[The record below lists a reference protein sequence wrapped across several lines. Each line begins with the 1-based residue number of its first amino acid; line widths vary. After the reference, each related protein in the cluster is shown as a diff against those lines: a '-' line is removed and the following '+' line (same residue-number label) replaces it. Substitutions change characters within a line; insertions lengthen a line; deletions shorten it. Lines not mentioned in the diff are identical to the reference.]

1 VAREALKPLKDGP
14 LWESPCVSADRVDD
28 VTASRHPPQ
37 VTSTAPLLAPELARA
52 VALQRD
58 RLDLDL
64 LARAYGL
71 SAQAHRGQKR
81 QSGDD
86 YVSHSVAVATILAE
100 QQMDSV
106 TIAAALLHDVV
117 EDSDVSV
124 EDIRRT
130 FGPEVAELVDGL
142 TKLSTLTF
150 RSTAEEQAENYRKLL
165 LSVAKDARVI
175 IIKLADRLHNMRT
188 LEHLDADK
196 QHRIALETR
205 EIYAPLAHRF
215 GMAGVKAELEDL
227 AFKFLEPEDYRLLA
241 RQVKAK
247 KVERERTIERL
258 RGPLGD
264 ALREAG
270 LADIEITGRPKNLW
284 SIYKKMRKRGKPF
297 EEIYDLL
304 AVRVLVNDIPQ
315 CYHVLGAIHHSWT
328 PLQERIK
335 DYIASPKSNGYQSL
349 HTTVFGPGGQL
360 YEIQIRTR
368 EMHHTAE
375 YGIAAHWL
383 FKEGRKSPD
392 ELDRHLAWF
401 RQLLELQQDAH
412 TPEEFLEFLKVDL
425 YQDEIFVFTPRG
437 DVKRLPKGAT
447 PIDFAFAV
455 HTEVGQR
462 CQGARINGRIAPLH
476 RPLKN
481 GDTVEVMTSPQAK
494 PSRDW
499 LAHVQTARAR
509 HKIRQWIRQEEHEK
523 SLQLGREILAREVR
537 RRRLD
542 APDEQRLE
550 RAAATLSVGTAEQL
564 QAALGAGDLALGTLM
579 RALYPDLPV
588 DDLQAPRPTA
598 FGRVI
603 ERLRLGRGIK
613 IQGVDGLMVRYAQ
626 CCQPVPGDAVV
637 GYVTQGRGI
646 SIHRSDCPNL
656 LVLST
661 EAERR
666 VDIDWQESEGET
678 FVVRL
683 AVSGEDRR
691 GLYADIC
698 TAISESGTNIRSAEI
713 STRDGAV
720 FGSVLVEVE
729 NQTHLSKVIRA
740 IRRVKG
746 VMEVSRRESGPQTQ
760 PSVG

>member
-1 VAREALKPLKDGP
+1 
-14 LWESPCVSADRVDD
+14 
-28 VTASRHPPQ
+28 
-37 VTSTAPLLAPELARA
+37 VTSAVPILAPELARA
-52 VALQRD
+52 VAAQRE

-64 LARAYGL
+64 LARAYQV

-81 QSGDD
+81 RSGDAFL
-86 YVSHSVAVATILAE
+86 SHSVAVATILAE
-100 QQMDSV
+100 QQMDST

-117 EDSDVSV
+117 EDSDVSL
-124 EDIRRT
+124 DQIRQD
-130 FGPEVAELVDGL
+130 FGAELANLVDGL
-142 TKLSTLTF
+142 TKISSLTF

-188 LEHLDADK
+188 LEHLDAEK
-196 QHRIALETR
+196 QRRIALETR

-227 AFKFLEPEDYRLLA
+227 AFKFLEPEDYRALSRHVRA
-241 RQVKAK
+241 RKA
-247 KVERERTIERL
+247 ERERTIERVHA
-258 RGPLGD
+258 PLAEELGQ
-264 ALREAG
+264 AG
-270 LADIEITGRPKNLW
+270 LTGFEITGRPKNLW
-284 SIYKKMRKRGKPF
+284 SIYKKMKKRSKPF

-304 AVRVLVNDIPQ
+304 AVRVLVSSIPE
-315 CYHVLGAIHHSWT
+315 CYHVLGMIHHTWT

-368 EMHHTAE
+368 EMHRTAE

-383 FKEGRKSPD
+383 YHERKGPD

-401 RQLLELQQDAH
+401 RQLIELQQDAH
-412 TPEEFLEFLKVDL
+412 TPEEFLEFLKIDL

-447 PIDFAFAV
+447 PLDFAFAV
-455 HTEVGQR
+455 HTEVGEH

-476 RPLKN
+476 RPLDN
-481 GDTVEVMTSPQAK
+481 GDTVEILTSAQAR

-509 HKIRQWIRQEEHEK
+509 HKIRQWVKQEEHER
-523 SLQLGREILAREVR
+523 SLALGREILEREVQ
-537 RRRLD
+537 RRRLAPPDD
-542 APDEQRLE
+542 AGLAQ
-550 RAAATLSVGTAEQL
+550 AATTLSVGSGEQL
-564 QAALGAGDLALGTLM
+564 QAALGRGDLPVGQVM
-579 RALYPDLPV
+579 RALYPGLSADE
-588 DDLQAPRPTA
+588 LQAPKPTA
-598 FGRVI
+598 FGRMVD
-603 ERLRLGRGIK
+603 RLRLGRGIK

-656 LVLST
+656 LVLSA

-683 AVSGEDRR
+683 AVNGEDRR

-698 TAISESGTNIRSAEI
+698 QAISESGTNIRSAELA
-713 STRDGAV
+713 SRDGAV
-720 FGSVLVEVE
+720 FGTVLVEVE
-729 NQTHLSKVIRA
+729 NQSHLNKVIKA
-740 IRRVKG
+740 IRKLKG
-746 VMEVSRRESGPQTQ
+746 VTDVARHDAGAPA
-760 PSVG
+760 